1 MSKFWGTL
9 ALLGS
14 SATLVCCVIPAL
26 MVALGFGAAVAGTIA
41 AVPQL
46 TVLSEH
52 KGIVFLIAGLILAGA
67 SYARNRPEA
76 QTCPS
81 DPVLAKACMRSKK
94 LGGVLFKIGVLFY
107 FASLLFV
114 FVLPKLMS

>member
-1 MSKFWGTL
+1 MSKLWSGV

-26 MVALGFGAAVAGTIA
+26 LVTLGFGATLAGAIS

-46 TVLSEH
+46 TLLSEN
-52 KGIVFLIAGLILAGA
+52 KGLVFGAAGALIALSLW
-67 SYARNRPEA
+67 ARNRPEA

-81 DPVLAKACMRSKK
+81 DPELAQACMRAKRTSKI
-94 LGGVLFKIGVLFY
+94 LLISSVCIYAGALF
-107 FASLLFV
+107 FV
-114 FVLPKLMS
+114 FVLPRL

>member
-1 MSKFWGTL
+1 MSKIWSGF

-26 MVALGFGAAVAGTIA
+26 LVTLGFGATLAGAIA

-46 TVLSEH
+46 TLLSEY
-52 KGIVFLIAGLILAGA
+52 KGVVFALSGALIGF
-67 SYARNRPEA
+67 SFWVRSRPEA

-81 DPVLAKACMRSKK
+81 DPQLARACLQAKRTSKA
-94 LGGVLFKIGVLFY
+94 LFIASVCIYVGALF
-107 FASLLFV
+107 FV
-114 FVLPKLMS
+114 YALPLV